1 MSTLKER
8 LKPNLQLLKDHGVNI
23 LKLSYP
29 LSLQPYGTF
38 VSPEEL
44 ALKLLDLTDKEM
56 EALIPALKACQ
67 TFGSSY
73 GEIDVCTWEPVKVE
87 ARTKEELGNLY
98 KEFKTEVKK
107 SFKALPLNLQ
117 KRILAKDKPKLK
129 PYIITESMIR
139 VFLTYAGEELSYAL
153 YLNTDRDMLKLKANL
168 LVFDLRDI
176 AEGKFLGL

>member
-1 MSTLKER
+1 MSTL
-8 LKPNLQLLKDHGVNI
+8 
-23 LKLSYP
+23 
-29 LSLQPYGTF
+29 
-38 VSPEEL
+38 
-44 ALKLLDLTDKEM
+44 
-56 EALIPALKACQ
+56 IPTLKACH
-67 TFGSSY
+67 TFGNQFEKIDFLSWQPVE
-73 GEIDVCTWEPVKVE
+73 GELK
-87 ARTKEELGNLY
+87 TKEELGNLY

-139 VFLTYAGEELSYAL
+139 VILTYCREELPYAL